1 MAYLRIKIFTVTNLQ
16 LTMKIICVGR
26 NYVAHAA
33 ELGNEIPDSPMLF
46 MKPHTA
52 LLLDNKP
59 IYYPDFTNDL
69 NYEAE
74 LVLKIC
80 KNGRHVQPEFADSYY
95 DQIGFG
101 IDFTARDLQQKCKE
115 KGHPWEIAKA
125 FDQSAALSKQFIDV
139 KLLPD
144 TKSIKFDMTL
154 NGKVV
159 QQGDSSLMIYSF
171 TDIICYASKFFKLQ
185 LGDYIYTGTPAGV
198 GPVHRGD
205 ILVGSIEGMKML
217 SCEIK

>member
-1 MAYLRIKIFTVTNLQ
+1 
-16 LTMKIICVGR
+16 MKIICVGR

-33 ELGNEIPDSPMLF
+33 ELGNEVPDAPMLF

-59 IYYPDFTNDL
+59 MYYPDFTSDL

-80 KNGRHVQPEFADSYY
+80 KNGRHIQPEFADTYY
-95 DQIGFG
+95 DQVGFG

-125 FDQSAALSKQFIDV
+125 FDHSAALSKQFIPV
-139 KLLPD
+139 KDLPD
-144 TKSIKFDMTL
+144 ATSIKFDMTL
-154 NGKVV
+154 NGSIV
-159 QQGDSSLMIYSF
+159 QKGDSALMIYTF
-171 TDIICYASKFFKLQ
+171 NDIICYASKFFRLQ

-198 GPVHRGD
+198 GPVKRGD
-205 ILVGSIEGMKML
+205 ILVGSIEGQKLL

>member
-1 MAYLRIKIFTVTNLQ
+1 
-16 LTMKIICVGR
+16 MKIICVGR

-46 MKPHTA
+46 MKPHSA
-52 LLLDNKP
+52 ILANNKP
-59 IYYPDFTNDL
+59 LYYPDFTNDL

-80 KNGRHVQPEFADSYY
+80 KNGRSIQPEFADSYY
-95 DQIGFG
+95 QQVGFG

-125 FDQSAALSKQFIDV
+125 WDNSAALSNDFINV
-139 KLLPD
+139 SSLPNPAA
-144 TKSIKFDMTL
+144 IKFEMNL

-171 TDIICYASKFFKLQ
+171 NDIICYASRFFKLQ
-185 LGDYIYTGTPAGV
+185 VGDYIYTGTPAGV
-198 GPVHRGD
+198 GPVKKGD
-205 ILVGSIEGMKML
+205 ILIGSIEGRQML
-217 SCEIK
+217 TCAIK

>member
-1 MAYLRIKIFTVTNLQ
+1 
-16 LTMKIICVGR
+16 MKIICVGR

-33 ELGNEIPDSPMLF
+33 ELGNEVPDSPMLF

-59 IYYPDFTNDL
+59 MYYPDFTRDL
-69 NYEAE
+69 NYEGE

-80 KNGRHVQPEFADSYY
+80 KNGRHIQPEFADTYY

-125 FDQSAALSKQFIDV
+125 FDNSAALSRQFINV
-139 KLLPD
+139 KDLPD
-144 TKSIKFDMTL
+144 QSSIKFEMLL
-154 NGKVV
+154 NGRLV
-159 QQGDSSLMIYSF
+159 QKGDSALMIYSF
-171 TDIICYASKFFKLQ
+171 NDIICYASKFFKLQ
-185 LGDYIYTGTPAGV
+185 LGDYIFTGTPAGV
-198 GPVHRGD
+198 GPVQRGD
-205 ILVGSIEGMKML
+205 ILTGTIEGQSML
-217 SCEIK
+217 SCEIR

>member
-1 MAYLRIKIFTVTNLQ
+1 
-16 LTMKIICVGR
+16 MKIICVGR
-26 NYVAHAA
+26 NYIAHIA
-33 ELGNEIPDSPMLF
+33 ELGNEVPDSPMLF

-59 IYYPDFTNDL
+59 MYYPDFTNDL

-80 KNGRHVQPEFADSYY
+80 KNGRHIQPEFADTYY

-125 FDQSAALSKQFIDV
+125 FDHSAALSKQFINIGD
-139 KLLPD
+139 LPD
-144 TKSIKFDMTL
+144 LKAIQFNMTL

-159 QQGDSSLMIYSF
+159 QHGDSSFMIYSF
-171 TDIICYASKFFKLQ
+171 NDIICYASRFFRLQ
-185 LGDYIYTGTPAGV
+185 LGDYIYTGTPSGV
-198 GPVHRGD
+198 GPVKRGD
-205 ILVGSIEGMKML
+205 LLVGSIEGQKLL

>member
-1 MAYLRIKIFTVTNLQ
+1 
-16 LTMKIICVGR
+16 MKIICVGR

-33 ELGNEIPDSPMLF
+33 ELGNEVPDSPMLF

-52 LLLDNKP
+52 LLTDNKP
-59 IYYPDFTNDL
+59 MYYPDFTNDL

-80 KNGRHVQPEFADSYY
+80 KNGRHIQPEFADTYY

-125 FDQSAALSKQFIDV
+125 FDNSAPLSKQFIPV
-139 KLLPD
+139 KDLPD
-144 TKSIKFDMTL
+144 PGSIKFEMSL

-159 QQGDSSLMIYSF
+159 QKGDSALMIYSF
-171 TDIICYASKFFKLQ
+171 NDIICYASKFFKLQ
-185 LGDYIYTGTPAGV
+185 LGDYIFTGTPAGV
-198 GPVHRGD
+198 GPVKRGD
-205 ILVGSIEGMKML
+205 ILTGFIEGQQML
-217 SCEIK
+217 TCEIK

>member
-1 MAYLRIKIFTVTNLQ
+1 
-16 LTMKIICVGR
+16 MKIICVGR

-33 ELGNEIPDSPMLF
+33 ELGNEVPDSPMLF
-46 MKPHTA
+46 MKPHSA
-52 LLLDNKP
+52 ILNDNKP
-59 IYYPDFTNDL
+59 FYYPDFTNDL
-69 NYEAE
+69 NYEGE

-80 KNGRHVQPEFADSYY
+80 KNGRHIQPEFADTYY

-125 FDQSAALSKQFIDV
+125 FDHSAPLSKQFINV
-139 KLLPD
+139 KDLPD
-144 TKSIKFDMTL
+144 PKSIKFELTL

-171 TDIICYASKFFKLQ
+171 NDIICYASKFFKLQ
-185 LGDYIYTGTPAGV
+185 LGDYIFTGTPAGV
-198 GPVHRGD
+198 GPVKKGD
-205 ILVGSIEGMKML
+205 ILVGSIEGKQL
-217 SCEIK
+217 LTCEIK

>member
-1 MAYLRIKIFTVTNLQ
+1 
-16 LTMKIICVGR
+16 MKIICVGR

-33 ELGNEIPDSPMLF
+33 ELGNEVPDSPMLF

-52 LLLDNKP
+52 LLTDNKP
-59 IYYPDFTNDL
+59 MYYPDFTNDL

-80 KNGRHVQPEFADSYY
+80 KNGRHVQPEFADTYY

-125 FDQSAALSKQFIDV
+125 FDHSAPLSKKFIPVID
-139 KLLPD
+139 LPD
-144 TKSIKFDMTL
+144 PNSIKFEMSL
-154 NGKVV
+154 NGQVV
-159 QQGDSSLMIYSF
+159 QKGDSALMIYSF
-171 TDIICYASKFFKLQ
+171 NDIICYASRFFKLQ
-185 LGDYIYTGTPAGV
+185 LGDYIFTGTPAGV
-198 GPVHRGD
+198 GPVKRGD
-205 ILVGSIEGMKML
+205 ILTGFIEGQQML
-217 SCEIK
+217 TCEIK